1 MKQGLKSSDRCEN
14 GCSAEK
20 GEVRGQGDVKGDFEG
35 GWGETEQ
42 PKLGNHTWPGTGSW
56 AGRNWHSVL

>member
-1 MKQGLKSSDRCEN
+1 MRTA
-14 GCSAEK
+14 CSAEK

-35 GWGETEQ
+35 GWGEAEQ

-56 AGRNWHSVL
+56 AGRSWHSGLWGSVAPLKAF